1 MNIETF
7 SHKSVLLRECINGLN
22 IKPDG
27 IYIDATVGGAGHAC
41 EIAKQLR
48 GGKLFAFDKDPDAVE
63 VAKDRLSGYS
73 AKVINENFKEMEFEL
88 KSRGIFAVDGVLIDL
103 GVSSYQLDNEKR
115 GFSYLHE
122 GALDMRMSKQG
133 KTAADIVNTYTQKE
147 LMDIL
152 KTYGEERFAYKIAL
166 NIVKKRTQ
174 KPIETT
180 TELADIIKSS
190 IPAKFK
196 RDKNPCKR
204 SFQAIRI
211 AVNCELDDLESG
223 LNAAFNM
230 LNLGGRLVIISFHS
244 LEDRIV
250 KHKYLSFAKGCIC
263 PVGSP
268 ICVCGNKP
276 KARLIN
282 KKPIEPTEEEKKCN
296 PRCKSAKLRILEK
309 L

>member
-1 MNIETF
+1 MNIKTF
-7 SHKSVLLRECINGLN
+7 SHKSVLLRECIDGLN

-27 IYIDATVGGAGHAC
+27 IYIDATVGGAGHSC
-41 EIAKQLR
+41 EIAKQLK

-63 VAKDRLSGYS
+63 VAKDKLAGYS

-88 KSRGIFAVDGVLIDL
+88 KNRGIFSVDGVLIDL

-180 TELADIIKSS
+180 IELADIIKSS

-211 AVNCELDDLESG
+211 AVNRELDDLESG
-223 LNAAFNM
+223 LTAAFNM
-230 LNLGGRLVIISFHS
+230 LNSGGRLVVISFHS

-250 KHKYLSFAKGCIC
+250 KHRYLSFAKGCIC
-263 PVGSP
+263 PAGAP
-268 ICVCGNKP
+268 ICICGNKP

-282 KKPIEPTEEEKKCN
+282 KKPIEPSEEEKQCN